1 MRSRRKR
8 PRFCWQSATTQ
19 LLPIGAHLDSLH
31 PPVKAILSF
40 LALLSLVSTGIAAST
55 EYRSMG
61 PDIFDPRAKAEDLIA
76 EATSRAKRE
85 DKRVLLLFGANWCP
99 WCRRLHAALSTDQA
113 VRDRLQSKF
122 ILVHIDAN
130 TRNDKNRNAAVLE
143 KFGQPTLEHGLP
155 VFVILDRE
163 GRQIGT
169 RETASLAA
177 DTDAKVA
184 ARLLAFLETW
194 AK

>member
-1 MRSRRKR
+1 MK
-8 PRFCWQSATTQ
+8 
-19 LLPIGAHLDSLH
+19 PILR
-31 PPVKAILSF
+31 F
-40 LALLSLVSTGIAAST
+40 LALLLLIVPAIAASS

-61 PDIFDPRAKAEDLIA
+61 PDVFDPRTKAEDLIA
-76 EATSRAKRE
+76 QAVTRAARE
-85 DKRVLLLFGANWCP
+85 DKRILLLFVANWCP
-99 WCRRLHAALSTDQA
+99 WCRRLNAALTAPA
-113 VRDRLQSKF
+113 VKQKLQQKF
-122 ILVHIDAN
+122 VLVYVDAN
-130 TRNDKNRNAAVLE
+130 TRNDKLRNAAVLE

-184 ARLLAFLETW
+184 ARVLAFLDTW